1 MPVFAVLADIAS
13 TMGALTIAVLAFVFV
28 LSVVVF
34 VHEMGHF
41 LVARWCGVNVQAFS
55 IGFGK
60 EIFGFRDRKGT
71 RWRVAWIPLGGYVK
85 FMDDE
90 DATSAGASKSEADMT
105 PQERAGAFHLKPLWQ
120 RAAVVLAGP
129 MANFIFAI
137 IVFAIMFMIF
147 GMRMTE
153 PRVGDVMPGK
163 PAALAGLQSGDL
175 IREIDGESIS
185 SFNDIQRAVRM
196 QFDRPLGLVVERDG
210 QRMAMTIT
218 PFKDSA
224 DDGLGGKMTRGLIG
238 IQAPLTIPHVGE
250 VLPGSPAA
258 AAGLQARDILISVNG
273 ARMENAA
280 AFEAALTKAP
290 GEPLAMVVGRAGERV
305 DVTVDAPRAPSGTT
319 AVDLGRSALGIVFR
333 SGESNVRRIEPGP
346 LQSLGLGVRET
357 GYVIATTLGYIRDIF
372 VGRQDAQQIGGVVR
386 IAEATRQVVNLRPE
400 MLPQFIALISVSIG
414 LINLF
419 PIPLL
424 DGGHLV
430 FYAIEAVRRRPL
442 SESVQ
447 EIAHRFGLAVV
458 MALMV
463 FALWN
468 DKHIVIQR
476 WLGIG

>member
-1 MPVFAVLADIAS
+1 MLNFISLADLANNTTALAIA
-13 TMGALTIAVLAFVFV
+13 ILAFLLV

-34 VHEMGHF
+34 VHELGHF

-60 EIFGFRDRKGT
+60 EIAGFYDRHGT

-90 DATSAGASKSEADMT
+90 DATSAGASKSASEMSEK
-105 PQERAGAFHLKPLWQ
+105 ERKGAFHLKPLWQ
-120 RAAVVLAGP
+120 RAAVVVAGP
-129 MANFIFAI
+129 MANFLFAI
-137 IVFAIMFMIF
+137 VVFAIMFSIF
-147 GMRMTE
+147 GIRKTE
-153 PRVGDVMPGK
+153 PRVGAVLPEK
-163 PAALAGLQSGDL
+163 PAAVAGIKAGDL
-175 IREIDGESIS
+175 IREIDGQRIE

-196 QFDRPLGLVVERDG
+196 RFDQPLTVVVERDG
-210 QRMAMTIT
+210 QRLPLTIT

-238 IQAPLTIPHVGE
+238 IRSSADPK
-250 VLPGSPAA
+250 
-258 AAGLQARDILISVNG
+258 SV
-273 ARMENAA
+273 
-280 AFEAALTKAP
+280 
-290 GEPLAMVVGRAGERV
+290 VV
-305 DVTVDAPRAPSGTT
+305 SQ
-319 AVDLGRSALGIVFR
+319 
-333 SGESNVRRIEPGP
+333 PGP
-346 LQSLGLGVRET
+346 IEALGLGVQET
-357 GYVIATTLGYIRDIF
+357 GFVITTTLRYIRDIF

-424 DGGHLV
+424 DGGHLM

-442 SESVQ
+442 SENMQ
-447 EIAHRFGLAVV
+447 EIAHRFGFAVV

-476 WLGIG
+476 WLGLG